1 MIKIDA
7 YLLIDFG
14 STYTKLTAVDIKSE
28 EILATAKDITT
39 IEDDIMIGF
48 EKAYKELKIEINKK
62 IDFESINFINKIACS
77 SAGGGLKI
85 YAIGLVLSLTT
96 EAAKKAALG
105 AGARVMK
112 TYSYELNNAEVKE
125 LQNSDA
131 DIILLAGGT
140 DGGNKTCILH
150 NARLIAE
157 SKIKVPVIVAGNSDA
172 HPEII
177 DLFDAAKIDY
187 TIAENVLPRLDNLNV
202 NPAREAIRNV
212 FMTKIVEAKGLKN
225 AESFVSGVVMPTPAA
240 VLDAAELLSAGTEEE
255 EGLGDLIITDIGG
268 ATTDIHSLADGSPS
282 QMDVILKGLEEPFAK
297 RTVEGD
303 LGMRYSAL
311 SLLETVKT
319 KKIRNHLKDEHKEI
333 DIKKHCNHRHENI
346 MMVPKTNEEIIFDEA
361 MAAAATEEAMI
372 RHCGWLESVYTPM
385 GIMYYQCGK
394 DLMDVKYVIGT
405 GGVIVH
411 SKNQMNILKAGEF
424 DVNMPVHLRPKN
436 PDYLVDNTY
445 ILSAMGLLVKE
456 DPNLALRIMK
466 KYLEKAN

>member
-1 MIKIDA
+1 MNA

-14 STYTKLTAVDIKSE
+14 STYTKLTAVDIDSE

-48 EKAYKELKIEINKK
+48 KKAYQELKIEINKK
-62 IDFESINFINKIACS
+62 INFESINFINKIACS

-112 TYSYELNNAEVKE
+112 TYSYELNNAEIKE
-125 LQNSDA
+125 LKNSDA

-140 DGGNKTCILH
+140 DGGNKKCILH

-157 SKIKVPVIVAGNSDA
+157 SQIKVPVIVAGNSDA
-172 HPEII
+172 NTEII
-177 DLFDAAKIDY
+177 NLFNEANIDY
-187 TIAENVLPRLDNLNV
+187 TITENVLPRLDNLNV

-225 AESFVSGVVMPTPAA
+225 AEKFVSGVVMPTPAA
-240 VLDAAELLSAGTEEE
+240 VLDAAKLLSKGTNEEK
-255 EGLGDLIITDIGG
+255 GLGDLIIVDIGG

-282 QMDVILKGLEEPFAK
+282 QGDIILKGLKEPFSK

-311 SLLETVKT
+311 SLLESVKT
-319 KKIRNHLKDEHKEI
+319 KKIRSYLNDEHKKI
-333 DIKKHCNHRHENI
+333 DKKKHCNYRHENI
-346 MMVPKTNEEIIFDEA
+346 MMIPKTKEEIIFDEA

-372 RHCGWLESVYTPM
+372 RHSGWLESIYTPM

-405 GGVIVH
+405 GGVVVH
-411 SKNQMNILKAGEF
+411 SKNQTNILKAGEF
-424 DVNMPVHLRPKN
+424 DITMPVHLRPKN
-436 PDYLVDNTY
+436 PDYLVDSTY

-456 DPNLALRIMK
+456 NPNLALKIMK

>member
-1 MIKIDA
+1 MNA

-14 STYTKLTAVDIKSE
+14 STYTKLTAVDIESE

-48 EKAYKELKIEINKK
+48 EKAYQELKIKINKK
-62 IDFESINFINKIACS
+62 TDFESINFINKIACS

-112 TYSYELNNAEVKE
+112 TYSYELNNAEIKE
-125 LQNSDA
+125 LKNSDA

-140 DGGNKTCILH
+140 DGGNKNCILH

-157 SKIKVPVIVAGNSDA
+157 SQIKVPVIVAGNSDA
-172 HPEII
+172 NTEII
-177 DLFDAAKIDY
+177 NLFNAANIDY
-187 TIAENVLPRLDNLNV
+187 TVTENVLPRLDNLNV

-225 AESFVSGVVMPTPAA
+225 AESFISGVVMPTPAA
-240 VLDAAELLSAGTEEE
+240 VLDAAELLSKGTIEEK
-255 EGLGDLIITDIGG
+255 GLGDLIIVDIGG

-282 QMDVILKGLEEPFAK
+282 QGDIILKGLKEPFSK

-319 KKIRNHLKDEHKEI
+319 KKIRSYLKDEHKKI
-333 DIKKHCNHRHENI
+333 DIKKHCNYRHENI
-346 MMVPKTNEEIIFDEA
+346 MMVPKTKEEIVFDEA
-361 MAAAATEEAMI
+361 MAMAATEEAMI
-372 RHCGWLESVYTPM
+372 RHCGWLESIYTPM

-405 GGVIVH
+405 GGVVVH
-411 SKNQMNILKAGEF
+411 SKNQTNILKAGEF
-424 DVNMPVHLRPKN
+424 DITMPVHLRPQKPN
-436 PDYLVDNTY
+436 YLVDNTY
-445 ILSAMGLLVKE
+445 ILSAMGLLAKE
-456 DPNLALRIMK
+456 NPNLAVRIMK

>member
-1 MIKIDA
+1 MNA

-14 STYTKLTAVDIKSE
+14 STYTKLTAVDIDSE

-39 IEDDIMIGF
+39 IENDIMIGF

-62 IDFESINFINKIACS
+62 TNFENINFINKIACS

-125 LQNSDA
+125 LKNSDV

-140 DGGNKTCILH
+140 DGGNKNCILH

-157 SKIKVPVIVAGNSDA
+157 SQIKIPVIVAGNSDA
-172 HPEII
+172 NAKII
-177 DLFDAAKIDY
+177 DLFNTANIDY
-187 TIAENVLPRLDNLNV
+187 TITENVLPRLDNLNV

-225 AESFVSGVVMPTPAA
+225 AENFVSGVVMPTPAA
-240 VLDAAELLSAGTEEE
+240 VLDAAELLSKGTNEEK
-255 EGLGDLIITDIGG
+255 GLGDLIIVDIGG

-282 QMDVILKGLEEPFAK
+282 QGDVILKGLKEPFSK

-319 KKIRNHLKDEHKEI
+319 KKIRNYLNDEHKEI
-333 DIKKHCNHRHENI
+333 DIKKYCNHRHENI
-346 MMVPKTNEEIIFDEA
+346 MMVPQTKEEIVFDEA

-394 DLMDVKYVIGT
+394 DLMDLKYVIGT
-405 GGVIVH
+405 GGVVVH
-411 SKNQMNILKAGEF
+411 SKNQTNILKAGEF
-424 DVNMPVHLRPKN
+424 DMTTPVHLRPKN

-456 DPNLALRIMK
+456 NPNLAVRIMK
-466 KYLEKAN
+466 KYLKKAN